1 MWIDREGIFRAVPS
15 EWIVEQAESGAIG
28 INIKFAIIEY
38 LENGQWVDW
47 RKFGPYDVTG
57 TYWVVKKDGAVNT
70 VTVNQ
75 LVESLGWDGS
85 FAHVDKDA
93 PQVVVQIKVDQSE
106 YNGKVYFKAGWMN
119 PGDYAPEKKQ
129 LNPEIVK
136 NLDSRF
142 GSLLRAA
149 ASQTKSKAVK
159 ANGDDLPF

>member
-1 MWIDREGIFRAVPS
+1 MWIDRESIFKAVPS
-15 EWIVEQAESGAIG
+15 EWIVQQAESGAIG

-38 LENGQWVDW
+38 LENGQWIDW
-47 RKFGPYDVTG
+47 RNFGPYDVSG
-57 TYWVVKKDGAVNT
+57 TYWVVKKDGTINT

-85 FAHVDKDA
+85 FAHVDKAA
-93 PQVVVQIKVDQSE
+93 PQVVVQIKVEQSTYE
-106 YNGKVYFKAGWMN
+106 GKAYFKTGWMN
-119 PGDYAPEKKQ
+119 PGDYTPEKKQ
-129 LNPEIVK
+129 LDPDIVK

-149 ASQTKSKAVK
+149 ASQTKSKAVT